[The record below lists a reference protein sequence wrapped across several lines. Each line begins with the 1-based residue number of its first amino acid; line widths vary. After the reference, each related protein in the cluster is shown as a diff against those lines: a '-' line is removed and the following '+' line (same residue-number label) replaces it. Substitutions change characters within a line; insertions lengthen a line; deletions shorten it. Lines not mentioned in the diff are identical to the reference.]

1 MATRNVTIGWFLV
14 PGRTTHTPARSW
26 QPAPARTA
34 RTPDNVTA
42 LSTEEVATFW
52 LQIFKQSAMLKFKT
66 LLEECECILF
76 YVLIR

>member
-14 PGRTTHTPARSW
+14 PGRTAHTPARSW

-42 LSTEEVATFW
+42 LSTEEVATFQ
-52 LQIFKQSAMLKFKT
+52 LQIPKQSAISKFK
-66 LLEECECILF
+66 LNFKNASQVYFILC
-76 YVLIR
+76 

>member
-1 MATRNVTIGWFLV
+1 MLLLLNSQNIIAQHCQASPTCLETHVMATRNVTIGWFLV

-42 LSTEEVATFW
+42 LSTEEVATF
-52 LQIFKQSAMLKFKT
+52 
-66 LLEECECILF
+66 
-76 YVLIR
+76 